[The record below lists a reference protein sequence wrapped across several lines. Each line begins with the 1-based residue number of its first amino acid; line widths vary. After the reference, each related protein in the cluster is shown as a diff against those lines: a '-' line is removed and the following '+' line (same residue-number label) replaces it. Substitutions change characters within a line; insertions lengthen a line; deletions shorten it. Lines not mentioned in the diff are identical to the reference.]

1 MTQFKDLAA
10 KRRSIYHIGKN
21 TDHTSQEIVD
31 ALKAVLKDVPTAFNS
46 QTSRVVIAFGDK
58 HQDLWD
64 EIYQVQ
70 EGVLEG
76 DMWEQM
82 SGVIQGAKAGLGT
95 ILFFEDLNEV
105 ENMPA
110 NPERSTAYKEN
121 NSANHQY
128 AAWLT
133 LAELDLGATL
143 QHFNIGYEQG
153 FDKSIRQMFDLPD
166 SYAMLAQM
174 PFGSIETPAGDKDY
188 IDQDEK
194 VRVYE

>member
-21 TDHTSQEIVD
+21 TDHSSKEIVD

-46 QTSRVVIAFGDK
+46 QTSRIVIAFGDK
-58 HQDLWD
+58 HQALWD

-82 SGVIQGAKAGLGT
+82 SGVIQGAKEGLGT

-110 NPERSTAYKEN
+110 NPERSIAYKEN

-174 PFGSIETPAGDKDY
+174 PFGSVETPAGDKDY

>member
-1 MTQFKDLAA
+1 MTQLKDLAA

-21 TDHTSQEIVD
+21 TDHSAKEIVD
-31 ALKAVLKDVPTAFNS
+31 ALQAVLKDVPTAFNS
-46 QTSRVVIAFGDK
+46 QTSRIVIAFGDK
-58 HQDLWD
+58 HQALWD

-82 SGVIQGAKAGLGT
+82 SGVIQGAKEGLGT

-121 NSANHQY
+121 NNANHQY

-143 QHFNIGYEQG
+143 QQFNIGYEQG